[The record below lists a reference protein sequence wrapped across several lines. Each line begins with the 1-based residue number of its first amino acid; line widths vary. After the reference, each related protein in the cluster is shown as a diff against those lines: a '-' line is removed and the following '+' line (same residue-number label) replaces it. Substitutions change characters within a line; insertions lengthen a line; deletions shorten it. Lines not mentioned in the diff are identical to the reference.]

1 MQGDNKKHFR
11 TTTMDQREAIKKVQA
26 YKALLEDNLKFD
38 KIYLF
43 GSYANNTQHEDSD
56 VDVAIV
62 VSEVKGDFFSVNPML
77 WTLRRKIDDRIEPIL
92 IEKDNDHAGFLTEIE
107 ANGIEIT

>member
-1 MQGDNKKHFR
+1 
-11 TTTMDQREAIKKVQA
+11 MDQREAIKKVQA
-26 YKALLEDNLKFD
+26 FKALLEDNLQFD

-43 GSYANNTQHEDSD
+43 GSYANNTQREDSD

-62 VSEVKGDFFSVNPML
+62 VNQVEGDFFSVNPML

-92 IEKDNDHAGFLTEIE
+92 IEKDNDHSGFLTEIE
-107 ANGIEIT
+107 ASGIEII